1 RAQRY
6 RADLERASAR
16 QRAPRCRPGG
26 RGRGCVGHADPR
38 DGARSD
44 PARSRGD
51 RSGQAQGRAA
61 ARHQSEDA
69 LQQAGEVRHPG
80 GEVSASDL
88 MHDPSPSGAAR
99 KLPAELARLLHD
111 LRGPLNSAVM
121 HLEVLKRTVAEDPA
135 SADSLRTV
143 LQQLA
148 RLSDMLP
155 AAFSVAALEATVPAP
170 VSLKALVDRA
180 RQQPGLEAVTVA
192 DATWPD
198 VEGDSALLE
207 LAIVH
212 LLRNATE
219 ATPAGARPPE
229 VSAAVE

>member
-1 RAQRY
+1 M
-6 RADLERASAR
+6 
-16 QRAPRCRPGG
+16 P
-26 RGRGCVGHADPR
+26 
-38 DGARSD
+38 
-44 PARSRGD
+44 
-51 RSGQAQGRAA
+51 
-61 ARHQSEDA
+61 
-69 LQQAGEVRHPG
+69 
-80 GEVSASDL
+80 
-88 MHDPSPSGAAR
+88 DPSPSGAAR

-229 VSAAVE
+229 VSAAVAPDGVALSVRDWGGGLPTANVKILGRLLYSTKAGHRGIGLVIVERVARLHAGSFTVEAVPDGTRAILRLGSRAAASDSG